1 MLRYF
6 ISVIL
11 ALIVYGVVFLLADRM
26 IPRDQAGWLFS
37 WPVRLVLIILLI
49 MAFSRLWDWV
59 KGSLRVKAKQAKA
72 VNRLELSR
80 DVREAL
86 AARTKLAGDNLA
98 TAAARL
104 ANRNLSISA
113 EDARKLRE
121 SLDAFKE
128 EFRSL
133 PLGPGAEPGVSEE
146 RAGEFVKFDKSFLAL
161 IEEMAEHALELAE
174 AAGDESPDELKS
186 RISHFDETLERLR
199 MLLQQRKEMILGLR

>member
-11 ALIVYGVVFLLADRM
+11 ALIVYGVVFLLADRL

-37 WPVRLVLIILLI
+37 WPVRLALVILLI
-49 MAFSRLWDWV
+49 MTFGRLGDWV
-59 KGSLRVKAKQAKA
+59 AGLLKTKAKQAKA
-72 VNRLELSR
+72 VNRIELSR

-104 ANRNLSISA
+104 ANRNLNVSA

-121 SLDAFKE
+121 SLHAFRE

-133 PLGPGAEPGVSEE
+133 PLGPATEPGISEE
-146 RAGEFVKFDKSFLAL
+146 RAGELVKFDKSFLAL
-161 IEEMAEHALELAE
+161 IEEMAEHGLELAE
-174 AAGDESPDELKS
+174 AASDESPDELKS

-199 MLLQQRKEMILGLR
+199 MLLQQRKEMTLGLR